1 MSSNPMHGQTLHW
14 SFFWWLKLLL
24 SMNCVF
30 RLRWCH
36 FHIITELCFYVRQ
49 GSEDIW
55 LYYENLSE
63 TSGSSIPSHITEYCP
78 LPRACCPI
86 VKIWWPALL
95 QIQNVLKFTLTYFPS
110 TNKSCILQHICW
122 VVMNFDFFSQNIH
135 ISCHW
140 TLGANHKPLT
150 VFWDLCSKIPGCW
163 LFMLLT
169 TLRLSNHNR
178 HYLSVT
184 TWTQA

>member
-1 MSSNPMHGQTLHW
+1 
-14 SFFWWLKLLL
+14 
-24 SMNCVF
+24 MNCVIRGDVIF
-30 RLRWCH
+30 ISLLNNVFVWGKDPRI
-36 FHIITELCFYVRQ
+36 FDFFQIP
-49 GSEDIW
+49 
-55 LYYENLSE
+55 SE

-78 LPRACCPI
+78 LPRAWCPI
-86 VKIWWPALL
+86 VEIWWPVLL

-110 TNKSCILQHICW
+110 TNKSCILQQICW
-122 VVMNFDFFSQNIH
+122 VVMNFDFFSQDIH
-135 ISCHW
+135 ISCQG

-169 TLRLSNHNR
+169 TQRLSNHNR